1 MFIKR
6 CYSTKQTVRRY
17 YYQLVESYRQKNKVK
32 HRVIANLGPLS
43 LKKIDSLIQSLTR
56 FKKAYPKTRR
66 KK

>member
-6 CYSTKQTVRRY
+6 CYSTKQDVRRY

-32 HRVIANLGPLS
+32 HKVIANLGPLS
-43 LKKIDSLIQSLTR
+43 IEKIDSLINSLIR
-56 FKKAYPKTRR
+56 FKKEHNEARR